1 MLTYV
6 NERVHEVAQISI
18 AVLTGGSNT
27 AHSPIFDERRRD
39 RNCESFVEAA
49 LEILDTKN
57 N

>member
-1 MLTYV
+1 VLTHV